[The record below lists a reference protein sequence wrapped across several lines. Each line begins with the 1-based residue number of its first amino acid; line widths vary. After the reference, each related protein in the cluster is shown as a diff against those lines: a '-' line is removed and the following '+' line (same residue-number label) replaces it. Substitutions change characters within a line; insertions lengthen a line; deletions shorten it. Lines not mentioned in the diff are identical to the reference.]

1 MGVETILPKIS
12 IITPSYNQG
21 KYLEKTILSVL
32 DQGYPNL
39 EYIIIDGG
47 STDESVEIIRKYQD
61 RLAYWVSE
69 PDRGQSHAINKGFER
84 ATGDILA
91 WLNSDDWYVAG
102 ALLAV
107 AEAFTSNPDVGAVVG
122 AGEMVDGEGTL
133 IHHNE
138 PLTITTQTLLDWS
151 DAFFCQPSCFFSQ
164 KAWSACGLLDENFHF
179 AMDLDLWFKIAA
191 RFRFDRIE
199 QVLSVSLV
207 HADAK
212 TAVNALEMQIDAL
225 LVTLR
230 HGGEKSFRD
239 QLEKL
244 LRYKDLLLE
253 DRNFEIRR
261 RDTHLADQKKDYEN
275 QLAELNGAIT
285 ELRNRVWELHN
296 SISWKLTAPLRRI
309 PPGVFQ
315 PVLRAGAFMMKSI
328 RFAKARKVR
337 CVKWP
342 ENQPLVS
349 VVIPCYNYG
358 QYVEEA
364 IDSVLAQT
372 FTNFEIIV
380 VDGGSTDDQTIMR
393 LKSLKKDKTTI
404 FYRDGRHLVGDNRNF
419 GIEKAR
425 GKYICCLD
433 ADDMLKPTYLE
444 KALFMAEAHKYD
456 VVFPS
461 VQCFGKTSKVWLVN
475 EVDFLSCADGSNIS
489 TVALFRKDV
498 WRAVG
503 GYRDWGLKEQH
514 VPEDWEFWT
523 RVLGNGFR
531 AKRLIE
537 PLMLYRVHDQ
547 GLTATNEKSI
557 EEQKEIIREENL
569 ALFSSEN
576 LHKINKK
583 SRITYNVK
591 NPLVNLHADGELR
604 DGILFALPFM
614 TVGGADVILLQVA
627 QELKDSGFRVSCI
640 TTVPL
645 QKNWGDSSGRYE
657 KVTGEIYHLHEFLE
671 DKAEWERF
679 VFYLIET
686 KQIRVIFIVGCEFIY
701 HLLPAIKKR
710 YPEIRVVDQ
719 LFNEVG
725 HIANNRLYAR
735 HIDYHVVANTLV
747 QNELVSKYH
756 EDPAKVEVI
765 VHGTDVFHE
774 YNPVNYRDTVA
785 EPAEL
790 FRDKFV
796 IGFFG
801 RFSPEKSPELF
812 VDIAN
817 LLRAIPEI
825 TFIMTGD
832 GPEYQRVTEK
842 IAGLGLADRI
852 FTPGIV
858 DDVKPF
864 LSRAD
869 VVVIPSQIEGIPI
882 ILFEGMSMGKP
893 VIASRVGGIPSIID
907 DGRNGFLCPSG
918 DAAAFADKIRLLHSD
933 RQLWAN
939 IGNHARAYAEKHLDV
954 AQMKEKYRTVFVKF
968 TKKGGVANG

>member
-1 MGVETILPKIS
+1 MYPKIS

-21 KYLEKTILSVL
+21 RFLEKTILSVL
-32 DQGYPNL
+32 EQGYPNL
-39 EYIIIDGG
+39 EYLIIDGG
-47 STDESVEIIRKYQD
+47 SSDDSVEIIKKYAD

-69 PDRGQSHAINKGFER
+69 PDRGQSHAINKGVAL
-84 ATGDILA
+84 ATGEIFG
-91 WLNSDDWYVAG
+91 WLNSDDWYYPG
-102 ALLAV
+102 ALLTV
-107 AEAFTSNPDVGAVVG
+107 AEAFVANPEAGAVVG
-122 AGEMVDGEGTL
+122 GGEMVDEAGAL
-133 IHHNE
+133 IPHNE
-138 PLTITTQTLLDWS
+138 PAIITKESLLNWS
-151 DAFFCQPSCFFSQ
+151 DAFFCQPSCFFSRN
-164 KAWSACGLLDENFHF
+164 AWNACGPLDEDFHY

-191 RFRFDRIE
+191 RFRFVRIE

-212 TAVNALEMQIDAL
+212 TAANAVETQMDAL

-230 HGGEKSFRD
+230 HGGEKAGRD

-244 LRYKDLLLE
+244 LRYKNLVLE

-261 RDTHLADQKKDYEN
+261 RDTHLVDQKRDYEN
-275 QLAELNGAIT
+275 QLTDQKIAYENQLSELNGKISD
-285 ELRNRVWELHN
+285 LHN
-296 SISWKLTAPLRRI
+296 SISWRLTAPLRRI

-315 PVLRAGAFMMKSI
+315 PVLHAGAFLMKSI
-328 RFAKARKVR
+328 RSAKAKKVR

-342 ENQPLVS
+342 QNLPLVS
-349 VVIPCYNYG
+349 VVIPCFNYG

-372 FTNFEIIV
+372 FANFEIIV
-380 VDGGSTDDQTIMR
+380 VDGGSTDGQTIET
-393 LKSLKKDKTTI
+393 LKSLSKEKTSI

-433 ADDMLKPTYLE
+433 ADDKLKPTYLE
-444 KALFMAEAHKYD
+444 KALFLAETHNYD

-461 VQCFGKTSKVWLVN
+461 AQSFGNTDTIWRVN
-475 EVDFLSCADGSNIS
+475 EVDLLSCADGNTLS

-503 GYRDWGLKEQH
+503 GYKDWGLKEEH
-514 VPEDWEFWT
+514 VPEDWEFWV
-523 RVLGNGFR
+523 RVLGKGFR

-537 PLMLYRVHDQ
+537 PLMLYRVHGQ

-557 EEQKEIIREENL
+557 EEQKQIIRQENCD
-569 ALFSSEN
+569 LFSSEN
-576 LHKINKK
+576 LHAIKK
-583 SRITYNVK
+583 RTRISYDVK
-591 NPLVNLHADGELR
+591 NPLVNLHADGSRR

-627 QELKDSGFRVSCI
+627 QELKDSGFRLSCI

-686 KQIRVIFIVGCEFIY
+686 KQVRVIFIVGCEFIY

-747 QNELVSKYH
+747 QDELVSKYH

-785 EPAEL
+785 DPAEL

-796 IGFFG
+796 VGFFG
-801 RFSPEKSPELF
+801 RFSPEKCPELF
-812 VDIAN
+812 VDIAD

-832 GPEYQRVTEK
+832 GPEYRRVTEK
-842 IAGLGLADRI
+842 ITSLELADRI

-864 LSRAD
+864 LNRAD

-907 DGRNGFLCPSG
+907 DGLNGFLCPSG
-918 DAAAFADKIRLLHSD
+918 DAAAFADKIRLLHAD
-933 RQLWAN
+933 RELRTTICN
-939 IGNHARAYAEKHLDV
+939 NARTYAEKHLDV
-954 AQMKEKYRTVFVKF
+954 AQMKERYRTVFVKF
-968 TKKGGVANG
+968 AKKGGVANR